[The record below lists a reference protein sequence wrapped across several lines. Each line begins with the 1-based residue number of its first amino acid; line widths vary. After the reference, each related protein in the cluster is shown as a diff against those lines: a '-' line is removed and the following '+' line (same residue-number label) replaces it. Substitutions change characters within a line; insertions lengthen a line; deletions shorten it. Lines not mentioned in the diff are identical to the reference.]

1 LLHLFKNHLSSMMVS
16 IRFMNM
22 EGIYMQI
29 RLKNLKRSY
38 GSLHA
43 VNGISLSIPSN
54 LIYGIIGKSGAG
66 KSTLVRLISLLE
78 KPDDGEVYFDELRVD
93 NLAKEE
99 LIRRRRRVG
108 MIFQNFNLFSSRNA
122 AQNVAY
128 PLEIIGTPK
137 GEIKARVAELLEL
150 VGLGDRGK
158 APISTLSG
166 GQKQRVAI
174 ARALAC
180 NPDILFC
187 DEATSAL
194 DPQTTHSIL
203 ALLKEIQR
211 KMGLTIVMITHQ
223 MEVVRDVCDRVAVL
237 DDGRVVEEGPVTDIF
252 AKPKSD
258 VTKEFLS
265 HLVGTD
271 AGSEEQMVQW
281 SSKRG
286 AYILRFRGVT
296 TDQPILSQITRE
308 TGIDFNIRAGGVQK
322 VGGEVEIGTLIVD
335 IQGSEEEQ
343 ESVVARLRELGV
355 HVEKE
360 ERP

>member
-1 LLHLFKNHLSSMMVS
+1 MLYLFKNHLSSMMVS

-174 ARALAC
+174 ARALSME
-180 NPDILFC
+180 PDVMLF
-187 DEATSAL
+187 DEPTSSL
-194 DPQTTHSIL
+194 DPEMVGEVLKVMQQL
-203 ALLKEIQR
+203 AES
-211 KMGLTIVMITHQ
+211 GLTMLVVTHE
-223 MEVVRDVCDRVAVL
+223 MDFAKEAADRVIFM
-237 DDGRVVEEGPVTDIF
+237 DDGVIAEEGTPEQIF
-252 AKPKSD
+252 NNPAQER
-258 VTKEFLS
+258 TRQFL
-265 HLVGTD
+265 
-271 AGSEEQMVQW
+271 
-281 SSKRG
+281 KR
-286 AYILRFRGVT
+286 
-296 TDQPILSQITRE
+296 
-308 TGIDFNIRAGGVQK
+308 
-322 VGGEVEIGTLIVD
+322 TL
-335 IQGSEEEQ
+335 
-343 ESVVARLRELGV
+343 
-355 HVEKE
+355 
-360 ERP
+360 